1 MTLLEFR
8 QGVWISLPI
17 PPLTRENQG
26 IYIYIYVYIYMNIY
40 YHNRIRSG
48 VVLQDLIRVFTYIY
62 YIILVT
68 VNVGIYIYMDWEG
81 WHQSIYFN

>member
-1 MTLLEFR
+1 M
-8 QGVWISLPI
+8 
-17 PPLTRENQG
+17 
-26 IYIYIYVYIYMNIY
+26 YIYMNIY

>member
-17 PPLTRENQG
+17 PPLTRENQR
-26 IYIYIYVYIYMNIY
+26 IYIYMNIY

-48 VVLQDLIRVFTYIY
+48 VVLQDLIRAFTYIY

-68 VNVGIYIYMDWEG
+68 VNVGIYIWTGKVGINPFILIKVE
-81 WHQSIYFN
+81 

>member
-17 PPLTRENQG
+17 PPLTRENQR
-26 IYIYIYVYIYMNIY
+26 IYIYMNIY

-48 VVLQDLIRVFTYIY
+48 VVLQDLIRAFTYIY

-68 VNVGIYIYMDWEG
+68 VNVGIYIYG
-81 WHQSIYFN
+81 LGRLASIHLF